1 MNKQVMFRHYNKM
14 DDGEDDDGC
23 NGAYDEDEDD
33 AQGSKNNG
41 IMEPLLRVPP
51 PHPSGGEVSLLS
63 GVSASLI
70 RDPTSEH

>member
-1 MNKQVMFRHYNKM
+1 M

-51 PHPSGGEVSLLS
+51 PHPSGGEVSLFS
-63 GVSASLI
+63 GVFI
-70 RDPTSEH
+70 RSKRIYFPEHFCCCLPSIL